1 MANEAAFGR
10 EGCLDQD
17 DLDIADEATQ
27 IDFVIMPKP
36 GPKILGL
43 GRCSAIAGLK
53 QRWRHTVKGTSR
65 LPKRIILGL
74 LICLGQAQPQ
84 QVLDDVTPRYLTA

>member
-1 MANEAAFGR
+1 MAHKAVFGR
-10 EGCLDQD
+10 EGRLDQD

-36 GPKILGL
+36 GTKILGL
-43 GRCSAIAGLK
+43 GRRSAVASLK
-53 QRWRHTVKGTSR
+53 QRWRHAVKGASR
-65 LPKRIILGL
+65 LPKRIVLGL
-74 LICLGQAQPQ
+74 RICLGQAQPQ